1 MGQMYPVGYGLS
13 AIVGLSEAQVAK
25 LVDAENTVPQAALC
39 SVPDVVSHH
48 RFRTKDCIRFFLNN
62 LASVD

>member
-25 LVDAENTVPQAALC
+25 LVDAENTGPQAASR

-48 RFRTKDCIRFFLNN
+48 RFRTKDSICFFLNN